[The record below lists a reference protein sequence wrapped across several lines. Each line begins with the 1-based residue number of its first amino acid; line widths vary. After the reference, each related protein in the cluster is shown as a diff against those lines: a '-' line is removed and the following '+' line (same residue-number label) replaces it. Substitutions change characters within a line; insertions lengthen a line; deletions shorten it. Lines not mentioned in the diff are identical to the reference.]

1 MTKTKLLNIDAEFE
15 GVSFDEANISRTTAN
30 KLTAQD
36 PRWLTKTREK
46 NAKLAKDPEWR
57 AALISGIDQNIESY
71 RKAAQERE
79 ADPEFREKRVGALR
93 EALSTEE
100 YKEKH
105 AAGIDRMKKDPNW
118 RAATKRANQDPKRRA
133 KHSASVSG
141 DKHSQFKGW
150 MVGTNKKTGEEVR
163 FAGAA
168 ALEAAGF
175 IYAHVCCCVNGKPG
189 FKSHKGYTWRREE

>member
-1 MTKTKLLNIDAEFE
+1 MSEKSLQEIIEEQRRIQVERGAKFHRKGWDENMMQLEYLRELQRTDPEYAKYWNQALRDGIAANID
-15 GVSFDEANISRTTAN
+15 
-30 KLTAQD
+30 
-36 PRWLTKTREK
+36 
-46 NAKLAKDPEWR
+46 
-57 AALISGIDQNIESY
+57 SY
-71 RKAAQERE
+71 KEAAQARE

-93 EALSTEE
+93 ETLATKE
-100 YKEKH
+100 YKQNH
-105 AAGIDRMKKDPNW
+105 AAGIERMKKDPNW

-133 KHSASVSG
+133 KHSASVAG
-141 DKHSQFKGW
+141 EKHSQFKGY
-150 MVGTNKKTGEEVR
+150 MVGTNKKTGEEIR